1 MGTLDVPIDFTMTKA
16 FEIMT
21 IFSVQLT
28 NCCPEKQKAEPPFLK
43 AARLSSKTRGFPSLP
58 FSRFGFV
65 CYQLNR
71 NLTHLILRHRLAKNK
86 TTKWH

>member
-21 IFSVQLT
+21 TFSVKLS

-43 AARLSSKTRGFPSLP
+43 AARLSSKTRGFPSQL

-65 CYQLNR
+65 SGQSYR
-71 NLTHLILRHRLAKNK
+71 N
-86 TTKWH
+86 